1 MRELVNPSDNL
12 VATEDGMQQALPQVA
27 RLEKVIGS
35 TGDRVQQLREALR
48 VDHEYLSEDQEKLLG
63 DLVMEYQDIFSLDP
77 LDLGSTNIISHSI
90 NTREHPPIKQTACR
104 TPFVLGQ
111 KIEEF
116 TKQMLEAGVIQPVL
130 GTAQ

>member
-63 DLVMEYQDIFSLDP
+63 DLVP

-90 NTREHPPIKQTACR
+90 NTREHPPIKQTARR